1 MYHQIVLV
9 GRLGRDPEMRYLP
22 NGNPVTNFSVA
33 TDRRYTDSN
42 GEPVK
47 ETAWF
52 RVSVFGKQAEN
63 CNNYLHKGSSVLVEG
78 RLTVDPQSGGPR
90 VWTRQDGTK
99 GASFEVVAN
108 TVRFLS
114 PRGEG
119 GTEVEGATEGEEV
132 DLGDGEDIP
141 F

>member
-22 NGNPVTNFSVA
+22 NGNPVTSFSVA
-33 TDRRYTDSN
+33 TDRGYTDSN

-52 RVSVFGKQAEN
+52 RVSVFGKQAES
-63 CNNYLHKGSSVLVEG
+63 CNNYLRKGRLVLVEG
-78 RLTVDPQSGGPR
+78 RLTFDPQTGGPR
-90 VWTRQDGTK
+90 IWTRQDGTK
-99 GASFEVVAN
+99 AASFEVVAN
-108 TVRFLS
+108 TVRFLPGRTEAS
-114 PRGEG
+114 AEAEG
-119 GTEVEGATEGEEV
+119 GTEAEEIDV
-132 DLGDGEDIP
+132 GDGEDIP